1 MRIHDPPH
9 PGTVL
14 REYLEQLSV
23 TEAAKKL
30 GVTRVAL
37 SRVLNAA
44 AGISAEMALRLSEA
58 LGTSPELWLGMQM
71 QYDLWQ
77 ASKKRRQKVRRLP
90 KLTGSIA
97 HDIVQSGIAAER

>member
-1 MRIHDPPH
+1 MHNPSH

-14 REYLEQLSV
+14 REYLGQLSV
-23 TEAAKKL
+23 TEVAKKL

-71 QYDLWQ
+71 QFDLWQ

-90 KLTGSIA
+90 KLIGSIA
-97 HDIVQSGIAAER
+97 HDIVQSRITAER

>member
-1 MRIHDPPH
+1 MRMHNPPH

-14 REYLEQLSV
+14 REYLEQFSV

>member
-1 MRIHDPPH
+1 MGQDGRRGRKLRFIEASIV
-9 PGTVL
+9 GT
-14 REYLEQLSV
+14 
-23 TEAAKKL
+23 T
-30 GVTRVAL
+30 
-37 SRVLNAA
+37 A

-97 HDIVQSGIAAER
+97 HDIVQPGIAAER